1 MKIAVVRGKYLNKY
15 EMQSYEPLVKK
26 HKLVG
31 FGSLRPFHEKFAFS
45 VVKLPS
51 PTDLPNFPLKMPIL
65 NRLCVD
71 AQWLFG
77 LEERLR
83 GFDIAHSA
91 ETYMHF
97 TWQCLNAK
105 KRGYV
110 KKVVATVS
118 ENIPFNNE
126 GIWGRKRFKKRAI
139 KEVDHFI
146 AISKRSKEALIL
158 EGCDEAKI
166 TVIGHHVDTSA
177 FTPNSKLKTPF
188 GPSLGRGQN
197 SKLNVL
203 FVGRLEV
210 EKGVY
215 EVILAVKKL
224 LSDPEL
230 KDYHLTFT
238 LIGEGNER
246 GRLLELEKR
255 MRIAQ
260 KAIHKTVSY
269 DKMPAEY
276 QKADIFLA
284 PSRSTRYWQ
293 EQFSMVLL
301 EAQASGLPIVTT
313 CSGAISENVGQ
324 AAILV
329 PPADFYSLAE
339 AIKKLILN
347 PKMRVKLGRR
357 ARERAVKYFD
367 IKIGAKK
374 LDEVYQRI

>member
-1 MKIAVVRGKYLNKY
+1 MRIAIVRGKYLNKY
-15 EMQSYEPLVKK
+15 EMQYYEPLAKK
-26 HKLVG
+26 HQLVG
-31 FGSLRPFHEKFAFS
+31 FGSLKPFHDKFAFP

-51 PTDLPNFPLKMPIL
+51 PMDLPDFPFKMPIL

-77 LEERLR
+77 LERRLR
-83 GFDIAHSA
+83 GFDIAHCA

-126 GIWGRKRFKKRAI
+126 GIWGRKIFKRRAI
-139 KEVDHFI
+139 AELDHII
-146 AISKRSKEALIL
+146 AISQRAKKALIL
-158 EGCDEAKI
+158 EGCDSKKI

-177 FTPNSKLKTPF
+177 FTPKKVSRIKYQVSRKVNI
-188 GPSLGRGQN
+188 
-197 SKLNVL
+197 L
-203 FVGRLEV
+203 FVGRLELC
-210 EKGVY
+210 KGVF
-215 EVILAVKKL
+215 EILFVAKEL

-230 KDYHLTFT
+230 KDYDLIFT
-238 LIGEGNER
+238 LIGKGNEKK
-246 GRLLELEKR
+246 RLLEMERQLGIVDKVV
-255 MRIAQ
+255 
-260 KAIHKTVSY
+260 HKTVPY
-269 DKMPAEY
+269 PKMPQEY
-276 QKADIFLA
+276 QKADIFVA
-284 PSRSTRYWQ
+284 PSQATRHWQ

-313 CSGAISENVGQ
+313 CSGAIPENVGQ

-339 AIKKLILN
+339 AIKKFILN
-347 PKMRVKLGRR
+347 PKMREEYGKK

-374 LDEVYQRI
+374 LEEVYQKLLV